1 MRWYSPG
8 TNCIIR
14 VTCSLVR
21 AVGRWAGFSAR
32 AMLRDSNRAAVEH
45 IAIEEQQRR
54 NSGLRQRRARELPKR
69 LRFQAGPRRLDSA
82 YRGKTFDPVDI
93 AFLSAPG
100 VGELRR
106 APGRA
111 VFSDENGWTVKVL
124 SRPCPDYTETKADR
138 SRPKVTRDF
147 VCLIYVGR
155 AGG

>member
-1 MRWYSPG
+1 
-8 TNCIIR
+8 
-14 VTCSLVR
+14 LVR

-124 SRPCPDYTETKADR
+124 SRPCPDYNYTET
-138 SRPKVTRDF
+138 TRIGLTRCTDLF
-147 VCLIYVGR
+147 MLTGVGLKWQEISSV
-155 AGG
+155 